1 MEDLETRITALLEV
15 SKKVTDDLKEIQKA
29 VKKIAKDAPKEKK
42 PAAEKT
48 KKVKEPE
55 AKTEA
60 KTEVKEKKTKKV
72 EKTEDS
78 EDETPAAAGGKP
90 AKAEKRFTRM
100 SGPTLKAFE
109 KALGEN
115 MNADHKKKFA
125 DYVNDMDADKF
136 ASMSLEKH
144 MEAYASSQTAKVLT
158 IIQLR
163 AQKSDLKEVSSGVF
177 RNSKTGELVT
187 GPAEKD
193 DEEFDDATL
202 DGVDYLI
209 GADTQRVHRS
219 NSDGAD
225 GPFEGYWGIGKFLEA
240 DL

>member
-1 MEDLETRITALLEV
+1 MEDLEARVTALLEV
-15 SKKVTDDLKEIQKA
+15 SKKVTDDIKEIQKA
-29 VKKIAKDAPKEKK
+29 IKKIAKDAPKEKK
-42 PAAEKT
+42 PVAEKT

-55 AKTEA
+55 VKTEEKPEA
-60 KTEVKEKKTKKV
+60 KKKTKTV
-72 EKTEDS
+72 EKTDES
-78 EDETPAAAGGKP
+78 SDETPAAAGGAP

-109 KALGEN
+109 KALGDK
-115 MNADHKKKFA
+115 MSADHKKKFA
-125 DYVNDMDADKF
+125 EYVNDMDADKF

-144 MEAYASSQTAKVLT
+144 MEAYASAQTPKVLS

-163 AQKSDLKEVSSGVF
+163 AHKGDLNEVSPGVY
-177 RNSKTGELVT
+177 RNKAGELVT
-187 GPAEKD
+187 GPPEKD
-193 DEEFDDATL
+193 DEEFDDASL

-209 GADTQRVHRS
+209 GADTQRVHRA